1 MTCVQIAYHDYQ
13 TDEQGWVDTIL
24 SVPVNGTVRIN
35 TMDWLGQSE
44 YTNTIVFWPALSSA
58 IAKVQKSIRPILV
71 RLRVFNYQAQ
81 NLQVEIVVICLP
93 AMELDLWFFWEK
105 NNFLAIKGG
114 ASKTCDSEGY
124 CGTLGV
130 HDYWNRTIPSVPQL
144 YQCTLLIFYLQ

>member
-1 MTCVQIAYHDYQ
+1 MCVQIAYHDYQ

-71 RLRVFNYQAQ
+71 PLRLFNYEAH
-81 NLQVEIVVICLP
+81 NLQVEIVVTCLP
-93 AMELDLWFFWEK
+93 AMELDLRFSWEK
-105 NNFLAIKGG
+105 TFFGN
-114 ASKTCDSEGY
+114 
-124 CGTLGV
+124 
-130 HDYWNRTIPSVPQL
+130 
-144 YQCTLLIFYLQ
+144 

>member
-1 MTCVQIAYHDYQ
+1 MHTVDGRVCRLHTIDIRGDCIPLMCVQIAYHDYQ

-71 RLRVFNYQAQ
+71 PLRLFNYEAH

-93 AMELDLWFFWEK
+93 AMELDLRFSWEK
-105 NNFLAIKGG
+105 MFFGN
-114 ASKTCDSEGY
+114 
-124 CGTLGV
+124 
-130 HDYWNRTIPSVPQL
+130 
-144 YQCTLLIFYLQ
+144 

>member
-1 MTCVQIAYHDYQ
+1 MDVCADCIPLTDASRLHTIDICGDCIPLMCVQIAYHDYQ

-71 RLRVFNYQAQ
+71 PLRLFNYEAH
-81 NLQVEIVVICLP
+81 NLQVEIVVTCLP
-93 AMELDLWFFWEK
+93 AMELDLRFSWEK
-105 NNFLAIKGG
+105 TFFGN
-114 ASKTCDSEGY
+114 
-124 CGTLGV
+124 
-130 HDYWNRTIPSVPQL
+130 
-144 YQCTLLIFYLQ
+144 

>member
-1 MTCVQIAYHDYQ
+1 MDVCAGCIPLTDACAGCIPIDICGDCIPLTCVQIAYHDYQ

-71 RLRVFNYQAQ
+71 PLRLFNYQAH
-81 NLQVEIVVICLP
+81 NLQVDMP
-93 AMELDLWFFWEK
+93 AC
-105 NNFLAIKGG
+105 N
-114 ASKTCDSEGY
+114 
-124 CGTLGV
+124 GT
-130 HDYWNRTIPSVPQL
+130 
-144 YQCTLLIFYLQ
+144 